1 MITKIR
7 ATKEHISMK
16 LINENSFKK
25 YGIKYFTNDKQNTS
39 VFLNFLI
46 LLILFFSPNAKL
58 IEYNDYSHSSLFSV
72 KVKGKGVKYFLNK
85 DYGSSPSSVYIN
97 NEYQNDPQKFYNF
110 TESLNT
116 VKFYI
121 SSNSFEKMFK
131 GLESI
136 TEINILNY
144 DNSAYNI
151 NRMFEGCK
159 NLVKANLR
167 NIYTN
172 SYLQCDYLF
181 KGCVKLSDLTIISR
195 QITVGSMEGMFYN
208 CQALASIG
216 YINFNTNN
224 VRIMDNLKFLVVQN

>member
-1 MITKIR
+1 
-7 ATKEHISMK
+7 
-16 LINENSFKK
+16 
-25 YGIKYFTNDKQNTS
+25 
-39 VFLNFLI
+39 
-46 LLILFFSPNAKL
+46 
-58 IEYNDYSHSSLFSV
+58 
-72 KVKGKGVKYFLNK
+72 
-85 DYGSSPSSVYIN
+85 
-97 NEYQNDPQKFYNF
+97 
-110 TESLNT
+110 
-116 VKFYI
+116 
-121 SSNSFEKMFK
+121 MFK

-216 YINFNTNN
+216 YINFNTNK